1 MGWISKMC
9 VPLRAQ
15 SITTKSLSIPPS
27 FLSVTIFAAMD
38 LRFQPLGRWLEG
50 HFGSPTYRV
59 ALDAGS
65 TCPNRDGSKGFGG
78 CVYCDVEGSGTGA
91 LRTGQDLSE
100 QLELGLK
107 RVSRRQQH
115 AGGPHGAIAY
125 FQSYSNTYVETE
137 RLKEVLK
144 VVEPHLG
151 ERVVAVSV
159 ASRPDTLPDECLDIL
174 EELSQRV
181 EVWLELGLEAADD
194 DLLVKIGRMHTV
206 DEFYEASE
214 RAAKRG
220 IGVVGHAILGLP
232 GDDRAGAQRTAEVLA
247 ASRVWG
253 VKVHHLMILKRT
265 ILEGWWRKGDVE
277 TLAPEV
283 YVEWLADFIER
294 LHPEQI
300 VHRVTGESPPE
311 KLLAP
316 HWEVSKNWVREQLT
330 RTLSLRGTEQG
341 TKCTSEAPPLFA
353 HAQRQSSPGG
363 A

>member
-1 MGWISKMC
+1 MSKMIY
-9 VPLRAQ
+9 LRPE
-15 SITTKSLSIPPS
+15 SITTKSLMSLLGILGVIIS
-27 FLSVTIFAAMD
+27 GTME

-100 QLELGLK
+100 QLEQGLK

-115 AGGPHGAIAY
+115 AGGAHGAIAY
-125 FQSYSNTYVETE
+125 FQSYSNTYVETA
-137 RLKEVLK
+137 RLKEVLR

-151 ERVVAVSV
+151 GQVVAVSV

-194 DLLVKIGRMHTV
+194 DLLIKIGRMHTV

-214 RAAKRG
+214 RAAARG

-232 GDDRAGAQRTAEVLA
+232 GDDREGAQRTAEVLA
-247 ASRVWG
+247 ASQVWG
-253 VKVHHLMILKRT
+253 VKVHHLMVLKRT
-265 ILEGWWRKGDVE
+265 ILEGWWRQGDVE
-277 TLAPEV
+277 TLSPEV

-294 LHPEQI
+294 LHPDQI
-300 VHRVTGESPPE
+300 VHRVTGESPSE

-330 RTLSLRGTEQG
+330 RTLALRGTEQG
-341 TKCTSEAPPLFA
+341 SKCTTKAPPLFA
-353 HAQRQSSPGG
+353 RESRPPIRG
-363 A
+363 